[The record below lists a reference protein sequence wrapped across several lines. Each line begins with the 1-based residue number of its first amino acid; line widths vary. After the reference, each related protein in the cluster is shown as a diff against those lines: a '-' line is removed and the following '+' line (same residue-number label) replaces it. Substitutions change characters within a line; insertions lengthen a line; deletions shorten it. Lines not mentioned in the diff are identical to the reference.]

1 VLAVRFIVAHSSV
14 NEVFEV
20 RDSICA
26 VLLVGVLGLAACQ
39 PRAHKDPLADEPQA
53 VPSGSTFTLNKGIV
67 IPAGSAG
74 VYFQDTQLVASDG
87 LRRGYPYC
95 TFGSDQ
101 PASTARELKPQVFTV
116 GSVGYEEQ
124 ASGPTGESV
133 SLTRISLLTAQKIK
147 GYSMICGSPGPA
159 AVSRFVTVSE
169 INGAVGDYFTL
180 KRLF

>member
-1 VLAVRFIVAHSSV
+1 
-14 NEVFEV
+14 V
-20 RDSICA
+20 RDSIYA

-53 VPSGSTFTLNKGIV
+53 VPSGSTFTLNKSFV
-67 IPAGSAG
+67 IPAGSAA
-74 VYFQDTQLVASDG
+74 VYFQDTQLVAPGG

-95 TFGSDQ
+95 MFGSDSS
-101 PASTARELKPQVFTV
+101 AADAREMKPQVFTV
-116 GSVGYEEQ
+116 GTVGYEEQ
-124 ASGPTGESV
+124 AAGPTGESV
-133 SLTRISLLTAQKIK
+133 SLTRINLLTSQKMK

-159 AVSRFVTVSE
+159 AASRFVTVSE